1 MALFKAVA
9 EGMDSEGALPSWQR
23 YIEASNMEEALG
35 IIREQCPRSPYLL
48 TQLICMDT
56 RDVVRRD
63 EDENEAV

>member
-35 IIREQCPRSPYLL
+35 IIRE
-48 TQLICMDT
+48 
-56 RDVVRRD
+56 
-63 EDENEAV
+63 